1 MRNTLILLAAGGS
14 ALLLAGAFVFQF
26 LGYLPCEM
34 CLWQR
39 WPHAA
44 AVAIGAAALA
54 VPGRVLPVLG
64 ALAAAITSGIG
75 VFHAGVEK
83 GWWPGPSSCTG
94 GGGGALSGD
103 LLSTD
108 GPRLIMCDQISWEM
122 LGISMAGWNA
132 LLSAI
137 LVILWIGAARARS

>member
-1 MRNTLILLAAGGS
+1 MRTPLILIAAGGS
-14 ALLLAGAFVFQF
+14 ALLLAGAFLFQF
-26 LGYLPCEM
+26 MGYLPCAM

-44 AVAIGAAALA
+44 AVVIGAVALV
-54 VPGRVLPVLG
+54 VPGRALPLLG

-75 VFHAGVEK
+75 VFHTGVER

-108 GPRLIMCDQISWEM
+108 GPRLIMCDQVSWE
-122 LGISMAGWNA
+122 LFTLSMASWNA
-132 LLSAI
+132 LFSAA
-137 LVILWIGAARARS
+137 LVLVWLAAVRDR